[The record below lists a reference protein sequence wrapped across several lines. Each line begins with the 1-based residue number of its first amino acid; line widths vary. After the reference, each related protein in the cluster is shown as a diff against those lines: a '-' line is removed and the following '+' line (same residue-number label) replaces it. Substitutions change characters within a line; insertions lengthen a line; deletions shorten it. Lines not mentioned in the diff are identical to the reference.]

1 MANWSL
7 LAIATKGGIATTALV
22 LLGLALLA
30 GFLAM
35 AAALFRAAAD
45 GSEARSRED
54 VGGRLRALDEL
65 VAQGALRPE
74 DYATRQAALLKEI

>member
-7 LAIATKGGIATTALV
+7 LAVATKGGIATTAL
-22 LLGLALLA
+22 LLIGLGLLA

-45 GSEARSRED
+45 GAEARSRGAVD
-54 VGGRLRALDEL
+54 GRLRALDEL
-65 VAQGALRPE
+65 VAQGCIRPE
-74 DYATRQAALLKEI
+74 DYATRQSALLKEI

>member
-7 LAIATKGGIATTALV
+7 LAVATKSGVATTALL
-22 LLGLALLA
+22 LLGLGLLA
-30 GFLAM
+30 GFVAM
-35 AAALFRAAAD
+35 TAAQFRAAAD
-45 GSEARSRED
+45 GSEARSRGD
-54 VGGRLRALDEL
+54 VPSRLRALDEL